1 MDPGFFRNSI
11 PDGYIPELSCRTLL
25 GTHSYKK
32 KGKISMSA
40 NNYKTD
46 IFYQSVLINPNFEK
60 KHYLIKVLITFA
72 MIR

>member
-1 MDPGFFRNSI
+1 MDAGFFRNSI

-46 IFYQSVLINPNFEK
+46 IFLPICPY
-60 KHYLIKVLITFA
+60 
-72 MIR
+72 